1 MTERGYAMV
10 QQGPER
16 RKRSNVSQSIQ
27 PDTARDD
34 APRPDEDRIRQRAY
48 ERYRERGSED
58 GHDVDDWLEA
68 ERELRD

>member
-1 MTERGYAMV
+1 MV
-10 QQGPER
+10 QQGQER
-16 RKRSNVSQSIQ
+16 RKRSDVSHSIQ
-27 PDTARDD
+27 RDTARDD
-34 APRPDEDRIRQRAY
+34 APRLDEDRIRQRAY

>member
-10 QQGPER
+10 QQGQER
-16 RKRSNVSQSIQ
+16 RKRANVSQSIQ
-27 PDTARDD
+27 RDTARDD
-34 APRPDEDRIRQRAY
+34 APRLDEDRIRQRAY